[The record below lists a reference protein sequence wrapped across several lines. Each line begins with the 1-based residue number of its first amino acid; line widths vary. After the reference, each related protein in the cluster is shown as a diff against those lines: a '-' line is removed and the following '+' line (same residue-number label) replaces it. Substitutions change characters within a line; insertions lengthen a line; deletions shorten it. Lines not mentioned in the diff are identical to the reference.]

1 MNVELGKPDTSIFSP
16 EEREPKPKAVRKSG
30 LLFVHRTETTA
41 MTTDQK
47 IERFFEAHP
56 FAMFA
61 CAAVTTVA
69 GWAALY
75 LLFYFTPGL

>member
-56 FAMFA
+56 WAMFP
-61 CAAVTTVA
+61 AAVGTVGI

-75 LLFYFTPGL
+75 ILFYFTPGL

>member
-1 MNVELGKPDTSIFSP
+1 
-16 EEREPKPKAVRKSG
+16 
-30 LLFVHRTETTA
+30 

-56 FAMFA
+56 WAMLPA
-61 CAAVTTVA
+61 AAVTVAA

-75 LLFYFTPGL
+75 ALYALFAFAITKGI

>member
-16 EEREPKPKAVRKSG
+16 EEGEPKPKAVRKSG

-56 FAMFA
+56 WAMFPA
-61 CAAVTTVA
+61 AAVTVAA

-75 LLFYFTPGL
+75 ILFYFTPGL

>member
-1 MNVELGKPDTSIFSP
+1 
-16 EEREPKPKAVRKSG
+16 
-30 LLFVHRTETTA
+30 

-56 FAMFA
+56 WAMFHA
-61 CAAVTTVA
+61 AAVTVAA

-75 LLFYFTPGL
+75 ALFAFAITKGI